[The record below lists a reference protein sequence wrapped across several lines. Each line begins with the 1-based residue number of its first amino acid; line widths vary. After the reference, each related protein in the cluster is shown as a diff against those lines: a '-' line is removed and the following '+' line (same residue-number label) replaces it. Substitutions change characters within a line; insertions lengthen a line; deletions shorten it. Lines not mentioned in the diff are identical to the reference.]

1 MAQDFMNTQTGGEGE
16 TIQLQTDVKS
26 TPEQFDVNLPQ
37 QSNEQVVESSNPN
50 PQPQVVTVP
59 NEGEVVE
66 QPPIPFAPVQTEVTE
81 EVKTE
86 PIVPQE
92 PSATEPEKK
101 ETKIPFKEQKEN
113 EIVALPSSITM
124 FSNPIGYKSEFDANN
139 PYVKNTGLLTPT
151 IDVIN
156 TGEIVGQDFTVEDD
170 SGLIFESEADREEYE
185 EMKRLRSL
193 DPAVQSYVQAVS
205 QSEEDPTIKQMNEII
220 AKGKKQGGYDGILER
235 VTQSTADEST
245 FADVDVPDVEFNKI
259 KVSSNYNNWA
269 EIMGVTEDQIS
280 DMAYKSVVNQNL
292 EDRLS
297 DIGVVL
303 RDLSKQKDIRNA
315 YEEALEL
322 GYVTPEVMNARQGQG
337 VQGFV
342 SGTKLDKSM
351 RADFKRS
358 INESYKSERDLR
370 KQLVDLNNQKI
381 QKDNEKY
388 IPPKAPVTKLQ
399 EFEDRVNNDLKK
411 VWSTKWSYVGEDQG
425 VKFYKSPVNLG
436 LSSDGFT
443 KDNISTPSK
452 IKEIK
457 DQAKWLDQEGRS
469 LIQQSVAKGNPNIFF
484 NNPNAKNLN
493 PGLTEYA
500 RDLFEVEYNKDFKKN
515 GNVDPYTYDGFK
527 RTAAKVAKENSTK
540 LNSSIANNAE
550 DIVSNV
556 MELNEK
562 WVSKNQKIL
571 TDKLNQVKTSM
582 DDVLA
587 GQIISE
593 IQRNPQAAAIRDKYS
608 GLISMAPSKE
618 EAAKLND
625 QMMAE
630 LKTIP
635 AIGKSFGEY
644 KENLDAAVYKLQ
656 SDYYNEWHSFRQD
669 LYTNSMNDLT
679 NKISATTKEI
689 YRGGINNDLNI
700 YQGQSNVKDPDKIPL
715 GADGVVKSKRFKEAS
730 YYEKRKMISSQWELE
745 KAALINYT
753 NDYIK
758 RNVEKYPANKEEA
771 SKHWSEWTGYRSIS
785 DKEKNQWLA
794 SMPERTGTDA
804 KNRYVFYAVDDLLYP
819 NNNKPTVFGIKSFA
833 DAELDKIKYLEEK
846 FGFKV
851 GDHIGD
857 YGDTRDKL
865 PISQKEEEQLLSTK
879 KMLQE
884 VLSHPETDQ
893 EWYNELLN
901 GLSGGF
907 DIPIL
912 GAFVGI
918 QRNQNL
924 RDAMDRYQDG
934 TFDSFDIS
942 MTEAQA
948 ALNKLNEIKPP
959 STAYQIGAG
968 LGFTTTF
975 MLEMA
980 MTGGVNQIGR
990 SVGTKVVQTVT
1001 NLGKSATDD
1010 VVRVAAERA
1019 TPETIQRI
1027 EKIGAFLGGGM
1038 VEGASSP
1045 RAYEMFTEKML
1056 QNITIQELGTY
1067 DGLIAQFDNT
1077 SKNEFNEFFKA
1088 YANWIGMATIE
1099 RLGAHMPVSGVSKEV
1114 LEYMGTETFLKRTM
1128 MGAWFRSAGF
1138 KTIDEAAEYL
1148 ATTSM
1153 PWSGI
1158 IPEFSE
1164 ELLQGA
1170 WESLVYGEQVFGPEK
1185 QADGTKEIKFFGMT
1199 PEEMQV
1205 TAASVAIF
1213 GAGSTMVQNAKAMIS
1228 NDAVT
1233 IQADDIDG
1241 TSQIVQIDKES
1252 WNKFNGIISDPN
1264 LSWQAVSKMLEQSN
1278 LSVEEQR
1285 AMATVFIKTRG
1296 LEILADKDYQQ
1307 WKEEN
1312 KDKIDKNNQLR
1323 EELNKKLDEE
1333 ESKLTEEEKGLRD
1346 YQFMTTGLQYD
1357 NEGNPMNFWEALN
1370 AKDNMYMTINAL
1382 EQQLSDANMPI
1393 VGTDENGEV
1402 VETNTK
1408 ENAEKI
1414 VKRKKKS
1421 DADKEKTPKG
1431 KKTTKIAKP
1440 SKTEPVETINTEEND
1455 QENQPGV
1462 SSQVGEGQKPVETQ
1476 PITQTGEETPS
1487 VSGVVQGEQK
1497 VAIGETVEVNG
1508 KKYTKVETSLVGEPK
1523 GTAYQG
1529 EDGVSYNTEW
1539 VEKNMTP
1546 KAATVT
1552 EQSVKTEE
1560 LPANQDSG
1568 VELNGKKL
1576 TVQEAID
1583 LYKEDIKELESQE
1596 RTLAVDKKLNS
1607 LYDAVA
1613 KLEAKNKNE
1622 TANPFEEISEANK
1635 LKGTAKTKAIKELK
1649 QKYGADYNRI
1659 SKIDTN
1665 FARIVKTLEKN
1676 NLINKDC

>member
-26 TPEQFDVNLPQ
+26 TPEQFDVKLPQ
-37 QSNEQVVESSNPN
+37 QAQGEIVEPSNPN
-50 PQPQVVTVP
+50 PQPEVATVP

-86 PIVPQE
+86 PVVPQE
-92 PSATEPEKK
+92 PSATEPEKT
-101 ETKIPFKEQKEN
+101 ETKIPFAEKKEAQVEM
-113 EIVALPSSITM
+113 LPSSITM
-124 FSNPIGYKSEFDANN
+124 FSNPIGFKSEFDANN
-139 PYVKNTGLLTPT
+139 PYVKNAGLLTPT

-156 TGEIVGQDFTVEDD
+156 VGEIVGQDSTEEDD
-170 SGLIFESEADREEYE
+170 SDIIFESEADREEYE
-185 EMKRLRSL
+185 EIKRMQSL
-193 DPAVQSYVQAVS
+193 DPSVQSYVQAVT
-205 QSEEDPTIKQMNEII
+205 QAEEDPTVKQMNDII

-235 VTQSTADEST
+235 VSQAVDDEST
-245 FADVDVPDVEFNKI
+245 FADVDVPNVEFNKI

-269 EIMGVTEDQIS
+269 EIMGVTEDQII
-280 DMAYKSVVNQNL
+280 DMAEKSIVNQGFEDKANTVGNL
-292 EDRLS
+292 LTKIDTTRTNISSLEESLTS
-297 DIGVVL
+297 GVL
-303 RDLSKQKDIRNA
+303 
-315 YEEALEL
+315 
-322 GYVTPEVMNARQGQG
+322 TPEAQRILSQ
-337 VQGFV
+337 
-342 SGTKLDKSM
+342 SGPTWIPVGGKIDKST
-351 RADFKRS
+351 KYE
-358 INESYKSERDLR
+358 INQAITNLKKNERVTR
-370 KQLVDLNNQKI
+370 KELIDANNQVIK
-381 QKDNEKY
+381 KEDEKY
-388 IPPKAPVTKLQ
+388 IPPSAPVTKLQ
-399 EFEDRVNNDLKK
+399 EFENRVNTDLKQ

-457 DQAKWLDQEGRS
+457 DQAKWLDQDGRS
-469 LIQQSVAKGNPNIFF
+469 LIQQSVAKGDPNIFF

-527 RTAAKVAKENSTK
+527 RTAAKVARENSVK
-540 LNSSIANNAE
+540 LNSSIADDANDVVA
-550 DIVSNV
+550 NV
-556 MELNEK
+556 TKLNDQ
-562 WVSKNQKIL
+562 WVSKNQKVL
-571 TDKLNQVKTSM
+571 TNKVNQVKTSM
-582 DDVLA
+582 DEVLS
-587 GQIISE
+587 GQIMSE
-593 IQRNPQAAAIRDKYS
+593 IQNNPQAAAIRDKYS
-608 GLISMAPSKE
+608 ELISMAPSKE
-618 EAAKLND
+618 DAAKLND
-625 QMMAE
+625 QMMTE

-635 AIGKSFGEY
+635 AIGKAFGEY
-644 KENLDAAVYKLQ
+644 KETLDDAVFKLQ
-656 SDYYNEWHSFRQD
+656 ADYHREWYSFRQD
-669 LYTNSMNDLT
+669 LYTNSVNDLK
-679 NKISATTKEI
+679 NKMSQTTKEI
-689 YRGGINNDLNI
+689 YRGGVNNDLNL

-715 GADGVVKSKRFKEAS
+715 GADGVVKSKKFKEAS

-745 KAALINYT
+745 KSAIINYT

-758 RNVEKYPANKEEA
+758 RNVEKYPVNKEEA

-819 NNNKPTVFGIKSFA
+819 NNSKPTVFGIKSFA

-846 FGFKV
+846 FNFKV
-851 GDHIGD
+851 GEHIGD
-857 YGDTRDKL
+857 YGDTRAKL

-884 VLSHPETDQ
+884 ILSHSETDQ
-893 EWYNELLN
+893 EWYNELVN
-901 GLSGGF
+901 GFAGGF
-907 DIPIL
+907 DVPIL
-912 GAFVGI
+912 GAFVGM

-924 RDAMDRYQDG
+924 REAMDRYQDG

-948 ALNKLNEIKPP
+948 ALNKLNEIRPP

-968 LGFTTTF
+968 LGFTSTF

-980 MTGGVNQIGR
+980 MTGGINQVGQSIGK
-990 SVGTKVVQTVT
+990 TVVQTVS
-1001 NLGKSATDD
+1001 NLGKSSTDD

-1019 TPETIQRI
+1019 TPEAIQRI
-1027 EKIGAFLGGGM
+1027 EKVAAVIGGGTL
-1038 VEGASSP
+1038 EGVATP
-1045 RAYEMFTEKML
+1045 RAYEEFTKNML
-1056 QNITIQELGTY
+1056 QNVTIQELGTY

-1088 YANWIGMATIE
+1088 YGNWIGMATIE
-1099 RLGAHMPVSGVSKEV
+1099 RLGAHMPTTNVSKEV
-1114 LEYMGTETFLKRTM
+1114 FEYMGTETFLKRTM
-1128 MGAWFRSAGF
+1128 MGAWFRSTGF
-1138 KTIDEAAEYL
+1138 KSIDEASEYL

-1164 ELLQGA
+1164 ELLQGS
-1170 WESLVYGEQVFGPEK
+1170 WESLMYGRQVFGPER
-1185 QADGTKEIKFFGMT
+1185 QADGTKDIKFFGMT
-1199 PEEMQV
+1199 ADEIQV

-1213 GAGSTMVQNAKAMIS
+1213 GAGSTMVQNARAMVS
-1228 NDAVT
+1228 DDAVT

-1252 WNKFNGIISDPN
+1252 WNKFNGIVSDPN

-1285 AMATVFIKTRG
+1285 AMATIFIKTRG

-1312 KDKIDKNNQLR
+1312 KDKIEKNKQLR
-1323 EELNKKLDEE
+1323 EELDKKLNEE

-1382 EQQLSDANMPI
+1382 EQQLSDSNMPI
-1393 VGTDENGEV
+1393 VETTDDGEV
-1402 VETNTK
+1402 IETNTS

-1431 KKTTKIAKP
+1431 KKTTKVAKP
-1440 SKTEPVETINTEEND
+1440 AKTEPVEPINTEEND

-1462 SSQVGEGQKPVETQ
+1462 SSQVGEGEKPVEEQ
-1476 PITQTGEETPS
+1476 PVTKPSEEAPS
-1487 VSGVVQGEQK
+1487 PSGVVQEGEEKLTVTPTEGYKFSYASEEEIPSELRGVQPISRSETQVGRGK
-1497 VAIGETVEVNG
+1497 NAKKNISITFSGQQLMDAGLAQESAPVTEPSGKTGELPATE
-1508 KKYTKVETSLVGEPK
+1508 LVG
-1523 GTAYQG
+1523 
-1529 EDGVSYNTEW
+1529 
-1539 VEKNMTP
+1539 
-1546 KAATVT
+1546 
-1552 EQSVKTEE
+1552 KTEE
-1560 LPANQDSG
+1560 LPTT
-1568 VELNGKKL
+1568 E
-1576 TVQEAID
+1576 
-1583 LYKEDIKELESQE
+1583 
-1596 RTLAVDKKLNS
+1596 
-1607 LYDAVA
+1607 
-1613 KLEAKNKNE
+1613 
-1622 TANPFEEISEANK
+1622 ANPFEELAGASK
-1635 LKGTAKTKAIKELK
+1635 LKGTAKTNAIKDLK
-1649 QKYGADYNRI
+1649 QKYGPDYNRI

>member
-37 QSNEQVVESSNPN
+37 QSNEQVVEPSNPN
-50 PQPQVVTVP
+50 PQVANVP
-59 NEGEVVE
+59 NEGEIVE

-86 PIVPQE
+86 PLD
-92 PSATEPEKK
+92 TEPEKK
-101 ETKIPFKEQKEN
+101 ETKIPFREQKEN

-139 PYVKNTGLLTPT
+139 PYVKNAGLLTPT

-156 TGEIVGQDFTVEDD
+156 VGDIVGQNFTEEDD
-170 SGLIFESEADREEYE
+170 SDIIFESEADREEYE
-185 EMKRLRSL
+185 EMKRLQSL
-193 DPAVQSYVQAVS
+193 DPAVQSYVQAVT
-205 QSEEDPTIKQMNEII
+205 QTEEDPTIKQMNEII
-220 AKGKKQGGYDGILER
+220 SKGKKQGGYDGILER
-235 VTQSTADEST
+235 VSQAVDDDST
-245 FADVDVPDVEFNKI
+245 FTDVDVPNVEFNKI
-259 KVSSNYNNWA
+259 RVSSNYNNWA
-269 EIMGVTEDQIS
+269 EIMGVTEGQIN
-280 DMAYKSVVNQNL
+280 DMADAAIFNKGFEDKANTIGNL
-292 EDRLS
+292 LAKIDITRTNISSLEESLNSGVLTQEAQRILS
-297 DIGVVL
+297 QSGPTWIGVN
-303 RDLSKQKDIRNA
+303 R
-315 YEEALEL
+315 
-322 GYVTPEVMNARQGQG
+322 
-337 VQGFV
+337 
-342 SGTKLDKSM
+342 KLDKSTIHQLN
-351 RADFKRS
+351 S
-358 INESYKSERDLR
+358 QINELKKSERSAR
-370 KQLVDLNNQKI
+370 KELIDINNKEVKQE
-381 QKDNEKY
+381 DDRY
-388 IPPKAPVTKLQ
+388 IPPRAPVTKLQ
-399 EFEDRVNNDLKK
+399 EFENRTNTNLKSIYSK
-411 VWSTKWSYVGEDQG
+411 KWEFVGKNQG
-425 VKFYKSPVNLG
+425 IPFYKSPVNLG

-457 DQAKWLDQEGRS
+457 EQAKWLDKEGRS
-469 LIQQSVAKGNPNIFF
+469 LIQQSVAKGNSNIFF

-527 RTAAKVAKENSTK
+527 RTASKVAKENSVK
-540 LNSSIANNAE
+540 LNSSIADNAN
-550 DIVSNV
+550 DVVANV
-556 MELNEK
+556 TKLNDQ

-571 TDKLNQVKTSM
+571 TNKLNQVKTSM
-582 DDVLA
+582 DEVLS
-587 GQIISE
+587 GQIMSE
-593 IQRNPQAAAIRDKYS
+593 IQNNPQAAEIRDKYS
-608 GLISMAPSKE
+608 ELISMAPSKE
-618 EAAKLND
+618 DAAKLND
-625 QMMAE
+625 QMMNE

-635 AIGKSFGEY
+635 AIGKAFGEY
-644 KENLDAAVYKLQ
+644 KENLDDAVFKLQ
-656 SDYYNEWHSFRQD
+656 SDYHSEWYNFRQD
-669 LYTNSMNDLT
+669 LYYNSINDLK
-679 NKISATTKEI
+679 NKISQTTKQI
-689 YRGGINNDLNI
+689 YRGGVNNDLNL
-700 YQGQSNVKDPDKIPL
+700 YQGQSNVKDPKKIPL
-715 GADGVVKSKRFKEAS
+715 GADGVVKSKKFKEAS

-745 KAALINYT
+745 KAAIINYT
-753 NDYIK
+753 NNYIK
-758 RNVEKYPANKEEA
+758 KNVEKYPVNKQEA
-771 SKHWSEWTGYRSIS
+771 AKHWSEWTGYRSIS

-794 SMPERTGTDA
+794 SMPERTGRDA
-804 KNRYVFYAVDDLLYP
+804 KNRYIFYAVDDLLYP
-819 NNNKPTVFGIKSFA
+819 NNSKPTVFGIKSFA

-857 YGDTRDKL
+857 FGDTRAKL

-884 VLSHPETDQ
+884 ILSHSETDQ
-893 EWYNELLN
+893 EWYNELVN
-901 GLSGGF
+901 GFAGGF

-924 RDAMDRYQDG
+924 REAMDRYQDG

-948 ALNKLNEIKPP
+948 ALNKLNEIRPP

-968 LGFTTTF
+968 LGFTSTF

-980 MTGGVNQIGR
+980 MTGGINQVGK

-1001 NLGKSATDD
+1001 NLSKSATDD

-1019 TPETIQRI
+1019 TPEAIQRI

-1038 VEGASSP
+1038 LEGATSH
-1045 RAYEMFTEKML
+1045 RAYEEFTKNML
-1056 QNITIQELGTY
+1056 QNITVQELGTY
-1067 DGLIAQFDNT
+1067 DGLIAQFDAT
-1077 SKNEFNEFFKA
+1077 SKNEFGEFFKA
-1088 YANWIGMATIE
+1088 YGNWIGMATIE
-1099 RLGAHMPVSGVSKEV
+1099 RLGAHMPTTNVSKEV
-1114 LEYMGTETFLKRTM
+1114 LEYMGTETFLKRTTI
-1128 MGAWFRSAGF
+1128 GAWFRSAGF
-1138 KTIDEAAEYL
+1138 KSVDDAAEYL

-1153 PWSGI
+1153 PWSGV

-1170 WESLVYGEQVFGPEK
+1170 WESLIYGRQVFGPER

-1213 GAGSTMVQNAKAMIS
+1213 GAGSTMVQNAKAMVS

-1241 TSQIVQIDKES
+1241 TSQIVQISKES
-1252 WNKFNGIISDPN
+1252 WNKFNGIVSDPN
-1264 LSWQAVSKMLEQSN
+1264 LSWQAVSKILEQSN

-1357 NEGNPMNFWEALN
+1357 NEGNPMNFWESLN

-1393 VGTDENGEV
+1393 VETNENGEV

-1408 ENAEKI
+1408 EKAKKI

-1421 DADKEKTPKG
+1421 DTDKEKTPKG
-1431 KKTTKIAKP
+1431 KKTTKVAKP
-1440 SKTEPVETINTEEND
+1440 AKTINTEVND
-1455 QENQPGV
+1455 QENQSGV
-1462 SSQVGEGQKPVETQ
+1462 SSEVGEGEKPFEIQ
-1476 PITQTGEETPS
+1476 PITQTGEEAPS

-1508 KKYTKVETSLVGEPK
+1508 KKYTKIETSLVGEPK

-1546 KAATVT
+1546 KATAVT
-1552 EQSVKTEE
+1552 EQSGETGE
-1560 LPANQDSG
+1560 LPTI
-1568 VELNGKKL
+1568 E
-1576 TVQEAID
+1576 
-1583 LYKEDIKELESQE
+1583 
-1596 RTLAVDKKLNS
+1596 
-1607 LYDAVA
+1607 
-1613 KLEAKNKNE
+1613 
-1622 TANPFEEISEANK
+1622 ANPFEEISEANK
-1635 LKGTAKTKAIKELK
+1635 LKGTAKTKAIKGIK
-1649 QKYGADYNRI
+1649 QKYGPDYNRI

-1676 NLINKDC
+1676 NLINKDCG